1 MKKLT
6 PNECGYVCNWLVTQ
20 PKEELYYPDFFL
32 SNQLQFEKKL
42 REIIADDELK
52 APPAEIR
59 LGQPAFEDYK
69 WQYYNGGNNWFL
81 DLSKFYYSLTKV
93 DYWAANVLVAE
104 ADCTVPARVWT
115 YEAVD
120 LWVNGEKLVSIKE
133 PVYKPICWKDVDLP
147 LKAGENQIFV
157 RLQDLGVRDTR
168 NIFGLQLLSGYEGIT
183 VSLPDPENTLPLAD
197 AERWLLGVTHKDGV
211 LIAETEPPVAVTTPA
226 GEWTAGTSYPCA
238 PAESL
243 MQLAMTVNGHTITR
257 DIELPKNAAPTVTR
271 AASKDEAVKNAI
283 ASLLKK
289 LENGTVNNRGNVNA
303 ILLHYYCGV
312 QDEADFENLH
322 GILHRIDIREDCAD
336 FLLAGVIRLVAGYQD
351 KIPAEEMARIKET
364 ILNFR
369 YWMEEDG
376 ADGMCFWSENHA
388 LLFHF
393 CQLGAGY
400 LYPDETFVRSG
411 RTGRQQYELALARCN
426 EWLDSV
432 DTTGFEE
439 FLSPGYM
446 CVTAA
451 ALMGVIDFADEAT
464 SARAIKV
471 MDREFEMLAMHTF
484 DGVLIGP
491 RGRIYRDVVR
501 PHQQEIQGFLK
512 YIDDSAADNA
522 SPWLCSILTSKYT
535 FNDKLVELIQQPQN
549 ITYPNGNT
557 EISLYKTKDCILT
570 AVASPRSENFTGGW
584 TNETAQKLDPYADG
598 NFTYMYVKAL
608 NERYHGTTKFEP
620 GVFGYQQH
628 LWSAALSNTCH
639 VFTNLP
645 GGTYD
650 ASSMRPGYWYG
661 NGLFPAVK
669 QTENKIGVVYNIED
683 TYPIKFTHLYWPE
696 DEFDTTETV
705 GAWRFGKCGTGYV
718 GVWCSGETTAFDDK
732 LMRCEYRCYDKL
744 QAYVCAVSGE
754 GKETYEEFKAACLE
768 SSPSFCPD
776 CMTLKDNAGLSI
788 TWEKHYNNTQVI

>member
-1 MKKLT
+1 MKPFT
-6 PNECGYVCNWLVTQ
+6 PNECGYICEWLVTQ

-32 SNQLQFEKKL
+32 SNQLQFEKQL
-42 REIIADDELK
+42 RGMIADDALQ

-59 LGQPAFEDYK
+59 LGQPAFEHYA

-81 DLSKFYYSLTKV
+81 DLSKFYHSLTKV
-93 DYWAANVLVAE
+93 EYWAATRLLAGE
-104 ADCTVPARVWT
+104 AGTVSARVWT

-120 LWVNGEKLVSIKE
+120 LWLNGEKLVSIKE
-133 PVYKPICWKDVDLP
+133 PVYKPICWQDVELP
-147 LKAGENQIFV
+147 LRAGENELFV

-168 NIFGLQLLSGYEGIT
+168 NIFGLQLLGDYGDVR
-183 VSLPDPENTLPLAD
+183 VSLPDEEHTLPLAD
-197 AERWLLGVTHKDGV
+197 AQRWLLSVTYENGALHS
-211 LIAETEPPVAVTTPA
+211 ETPPPCPVETPA
-226 GEWTAGTSYPCA
+226 GVWSSGTAFPCTTGEA
-238 PAESL
+238 LLRLSVTL
-243 MQLAMTVNGHTITR
+243 QGQTITR
-257 DIELPKNAAPTVTR
+257 ELELPENAAPTVTR
-271 AASKDEAVKNAI
+271 AASREEAVENTMA
-283 ASLLKK
+283 ALLKK
-289 LENGTVNNRGNVNA
+289 LDPARSQGNVNA

-312 QDEADFENLH
+312 QSEADLENLH

-336 FLLAGVIRLVAGYQD
+336 FLLAGVIRLVAGY
-351 KIPAEEMARIKET
+351 KEKLPPEEMARIRET

-400 LYPDETFVRSG
+400 LFPEETFTRSG
-411 RTGRQQYELALARCN
+411 RTGREQYALALSRCN

-432 DTTGFEE
+432 GSTGFEE

-464 SARAIKV
+464 SARAV
-471 MDREFEMLAMHTF
+471 QVLNREFEMLAMHTF
-484 DGVLIGP
+484 DGVMIGP
-491 RGRIYRDVVR
+491 RGRIYRDVVH

-522 SPWLCSILTSKYT
+522 SPWLCSILTSKYR
-535 FNDKLVELIQQPQN
+535 FNDKLPELIRQPQN

-557 EISLYKTKDCILT
+557 EISLYKTKDCILS
-570 AVASPRSENFTGGW
+570 AVASPRSPSFNGGW
-584 TNETAQKLDPYADG
+584 TNETAQKQDPYADG

-628 LWSAALSNTCH
+628 LWSAALSSTCH

-645 GGTYD
+645 GGTFD
-650 ASSMRPGYWYG
+650 ASAMRPGYWYG
-661 NGLFPAVK
+661 NGLFPALRQV
-669 QTENKIGVVYNIED
+669 ENKVGVVYNIED
-683 TYPIKFTHLYWPE
+683 DYPIKFTHLYWPE
-696 DEFDTTETV
+696 DTFDTTEIE
-705 GAWRFGKCGTGYV
+705 GNWRFGTCGTGYI
-718 GVWCSGETTAFDDK
+718 GVWCSGSLQPFNDK
-732 LMRCEYRCYDKL
+732 LMRSEQRCYEPR
-744 QAYVCAVSGE
+744 QAYMCVVSGE
-754 GKETYEEFKAACLE
+754 EKETYEAFKAACLA
-768 SSPSFCPD
+768 SSPVFDPAA
-776 CMTLKDNAGLSI
+776 MTLQDNTGYTL
-788 TWEKHYNNTQVI
+788 TWEKHTNNTQVI

>member
-1 MKKLT
+1 MSQTFT
-6 PNECGYVCNWLVTQ
+6 PNSSGYICHWLVTE

-42 REIIADDELK
+42 REQIADDALQ
-52 APPAEIR
+52 APPSEIV
-59 LGQPAFEDYK
+59 LGQPAFEGYK
-69 WQYYNGGNNWFL
+69 WQYYNAGNNWFL
-81 DLSKFYYSLTKV
+81 DLSKFYHSLTKV
-93 DYWAANVLVAE
+93 EYWAATRLVA
-104 ADCTVPARVWT
+104 DVPRSVSARVWT

-120 LWVNGEKLVSIKE
+120 LRLNGEKIVSIKE
-133 PVYKPICWKDVDLP
+133 PVYKPIRWADVTLA
-147 LKAGENQIFV
+147 LKAGENELFA

-168 NIFGLQLLSGYEGIT
+168 NIFGIQLLGDISGLT
-183 VSLPDPENTLPLAD
+183 VSLPDPEHSLKLAE
-197 AERWLLGVTHKDGV
+197 AEAWLLGVTLQNNCFTAQTPPPAPVQVDTACWENGTQFAYDSEGAVVRLSLTLEGQTLTREIEQPEK
-211 LIAETEPPVAVTTPA
+211 APPV
-226 GEWTAGTSYPCA
+226 
-238 PAESL
+238 
-243 MQLAMTVNGHTITR
+243 
-257 DIELPKNAAPTVTR
+257 VTR
-271 AASKDEAVKNAI
+271 AANRDEAVKNAI
-283 ASLLKK
+283 AALLEK
-289 LENGTVNNRGNVNA
+289 LDPARSKGNMNA

-312 QDEADFENLH
+312 QSEADFENLH

-336 FLLAGVIRLVAGYQD
+336 FLLSGVIRLVAGYKD
-351 KIPAEEMARIKET
+351 KIPADEMARIKET

-411 RTGRQQYELALARCN
+411 RTGREQYALALSRCR

-432 DTTGFEE
+432 GSTGFEE

-451 ALMGVIDFADEAT
+451 ALMGVIDFADDET
-464 SARAIKV
+464 SAMAAKV

-491 RGRIYRDVVR
+491 RGRIYRDVVH

-522 SPWLCSILTSKYT
+522 SPWLCAILTSKYH
-535 FNDKLVELIQQPQN
+535 FKDELLPLIAQPQDV
-549 ITYPNGNT
+549 TYPNGNT
-557 EISLYKTKDCILT
+557 EISLYKTKDCILSS
-570 AVASPRSENFTGGW
+570 VASPRSESFTGGW
-584 TNETAQKLDPYADG
+584 TNETASKQDPYADG

-628 LWSAALSNTCH
+628 LWSAALSNVCH

-645 GGTYD
+645 GGTFD
-650 ASSMRPGYWYG
+650 ASAMRPGYWYG

-669 QTENKIGVVYNIED
+669 QEHSKIGVIYRIED
-683 TYPIKFTHLYWPE
+683 TYPVKFTHLYWPE
-696 DEFDTTETV
+696 DTFDATETE
-705 GAWRFGKCGTGYV
+705 GGWRFGRCQTGYV
-718 GVWCSGETTAFDDK
+718 GVWCSGVLTPHNDK
-732 LMRCEYRCYDKL
+732 LMRSEQRCYDAD
-744 QAYVCAVSGE
+744 QAYVCRVSGE
-754 GKETYEEFKAACLE
+754 QEQSYEAFKAACLA
-768 SSPSFCPD
+768 STPAFDPAT
-776 CMTLKDNAGLSI
+776 MTLTDAEGYSLR
-788 TWEKHYNNTQVI
+788 WEKHTNNTQVI